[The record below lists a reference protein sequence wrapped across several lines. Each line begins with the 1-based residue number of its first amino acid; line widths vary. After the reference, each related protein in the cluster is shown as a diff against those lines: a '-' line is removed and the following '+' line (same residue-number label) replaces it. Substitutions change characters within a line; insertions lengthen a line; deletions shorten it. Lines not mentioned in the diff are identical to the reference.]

1 MAYLPRSIMSSLL
14 IFSWLEW
21 MKCPLS
27 VLLSFYLVQSIA
39 SIFLFRVCL
48 GDMNSINFFASWKV
62 FFTFRLFT
70 IVLLDSSLGW
80 YSWSFRSWS
89 TISKMQGQVL
99 QTFLTYKLS
108 FEKSVAALIDF
119 SFSITCVSSFSAF
132 ITLSLFFIISVLT
145 ISCRG

>member
-1 MAYLPRSIMSSLL
+1 MAYIPRSIMSFFVNFLL
-14 IFSWLEW
+14 IR
-21 MKCPLS
+21 MKCPFS

-62 FFTFRLFT
+62 FFTFRLFM
-70 IVLLDSSLGW
+70 IVLLSCSLGW
-80 YSWSFRSWS
+80 HSWYFRSWI

-108 FEKSVAALIDF
+108 FEKSVAALMDF
-119 SFSITCVSSFSAF
+119 SFSITCDSSFSAF
-132 ITLSLFFIISVLT
+132 ITLSLFFLYLVF
-145 ISCRG
+145 